1 MKSFFKWSGA
11 IIFFPFWVAF
21 IAPAINEL
29 IEILSKIAF
38 VDYGNPTSVKELKE
52 QFFQKLAILEP
63 IPEIEKL
70 EE

>member
-1 MKSFFKWSGA
+1 MIGETE
-11 IIFFPFWVAF
+11 
-21 IAPAINEL
+21 NEL

-63 IPEIEKL
+63 NPEFDNV